1 MFRTAVLSTIFLSC
15 AVLSGTSLG
24 EAQTLDPA
32 TRHPLPNGDLWWSDG
47 WGFTRP
53 GIHRTNEPAKRNRLS
68 RLFHMA
74 HVHAAAQACTDVE
87 IVQKNI
93 HRLFADDGLGP
104 LSPSELAFVGGRIS
118 DFKERLKVQA
128 GDEVCEWA
136 YENYGPNGAMYPG
149 LVRSRH
155 VRRHDPEATSSLP
168 APALPP
174 RAPLPPRRPKHL

>member
-15 AVLSGTSLG
+15 AVLAGTSLG
-24 EAQTLDPA
+24 EAQTLEPS
-32 TRHPLPNGDLWWSDG
+32 TIHHLPNGHLWWSDG

-53 GIHRTNEPAKRNRLS
+53 GIHRTKEAAKRSRLS

-87 IVQKNI
+87 IVQKNV

-118 DFKERLKVQA
+118 DFKERLKRRRSSASTPQT
-128 GDEVCEWA
+128 GDESQDPCCGDDRRLRWFA
-136 YENYGPNGAMYPG
+136 WLLASAMTELG
-149 LVRSRH
+149 L
-155 VRRHDPEATSSLP
+155 PSSP
-168 APALPP
+168 
-174 RAPLPPRRPKHL
+174 